1 MQSLQCA
8 TGRNGDTLMDEID
21 LFLDYWILYRKE
33 YPNMPVINGQ
43 QKDFEKALREL
54 IQEQIQNGRVD
65 LISKIR
71 IATLPNNLLNV
82 VNKNGSTT

>member
-1 MQSLQCA
+1 
-8 TGRNGDTLMDEID
+8 MDEID

>member
-1 MQSLQCA
+1 
-8 TGRNGDTLMDEID
+8 MDEID

-54 IQEQIQNGRVD
+54 
-65 LISKIR
+65 
-71 IATLPNNLLNV
+71 
-82 VNKNGSTT
+82 VNSNKKEIN